1 MTNDQGAATGAGT
14 PTSDEELSAPAI
26 AVDKH
31 IGSQPKQQATG
42 TDVDD
47 PGGFGCES
55 ATATMSPS
63 ARVGSLNTRQSR
75 STFVAHHTVSQP
87 NVPAA
92 AVDRNEMENT
102 TAKSLDEKDVISS
115 PSVDREVW
123 EVKRD
128 ATVDVACHNERRDTS
143 LYPNNETADDS
154 QQTDVSESGGDAQ
167 SADSDADNSAD
178 LMPERKRSYT
188 RSELQ
193 EGRTSDMKESAVNTI
208 QSKKTSDLKESAVNT
223 IQSKRTSDMKES
235 AANTIQSKRTSD
247 LKEAAVYTIQSKT
260 SVESL
265 KRTTSSSSLTTSTP
279 SGKKIPYADDG
290 SVQFGAVS
298 MRPSR
303 ENISIMNDRFER
315 HRPETE
321 LWPDD
326 DTDIDLRISDELE
339 NTMMASND
347 VEIDDDTSSLMS
359 QLRQLSI
366 FADQKPPT
374 SVQSSR
380 QPPSEEQTS
389 SLMSHLRQL
398 SSFADQKPLQTLTT
412 SVQSSRQPPSK
423 EQTTSLMSQLRQLCS
438 FADQNPPQT
447 LTSVQSSRQPP
458 SEEQTSSL
466 MSQLRQLSSIMDQK
480 PPPQTSTTSIQSSRQ
495 PPFEERT
502 TDVSRFHKVPTST
515 TSRPLRGRGRTYDQP
530 TSSATTKT
538 ARQFEH
544 NVTAANDIDVDDDN
558 MSTASLLPRPK
569 QLTSV
574 VDQKPSESSL
584 LPRQLSRVVAK
595 KSPQTLLAAPVQSPP
610 KKSQSEERT
619 KRASIS
625 QKVVTSTTSKP
636 SRGVAGHPTRGKTYD
651 RPTISA
657 SAKMAGPVFT
667 WNQPSANDDNDNDDD
682 SVTNEAD
689 GLSAVRGTLYKPQ
702 LDDILSVDESV
713 DFDAPAVQLKTTGSK
728 VRSSS
733 MSAGRGQPDTA
744 RKRSRSGR
752 RSVADDIL
760 SVDGSVDF
768 DAPAVQPE
776 TTGSKVRSS
785 SMSSSRGQPDT
796 ARKRSRSDR
805 RSVAD
810 DILSV
815 DGSVDFDAPAVQ
827 PEKTGSQVRSSS
839 ISASRRQPDTAGKR
853 SRSGSKSAADIRDNR
868 LKDTL
873 TDDLQFLDTND
884 QVPTRKRSFSR
895 EISQLAARLKHTGS
909 EQAGKSSDSRQRGGS
924 RSSSTAGRQRGDGGG
939 QQSVEDVYVE
949 AMSLDAEGRVSGQSS
964 IEWREELARIIDSL
978 RHQLRSREKTVGSRK
993 SKICLL
999 TADDLEEF
1007 RNFTQPKV
1015 RRKSKR

>member
-298 MRPSR
+298 VRPSR

-366 FADQKPPT
+366 FADQKQPT

-458 SEEQTSSL
+458 SEEQTPSL

-713 DFDAPAVQLKTTGSK
+713 DFDAPAVQPKTTGSK

>member
-1 MTNDQGAATGAGT
+1 
-14 PTSDEELSAPAI
+14 
-26 AVDKH
+26 
-31 IGSQPKQQATG
+31 
-42 TDVDD
+42 
-47 PGGFGCES
+47 
-55 ATATMSPS
+55 
-63 ARVGSLNTRQSR
+63 
-75 STFVAHHTVSQP
+75 
-87 NVPAA
+87 
-92 AVDRNEMENT
+92 
-102 TAKSLDEKDVISS
+102 
-115 PSVDREVW
+115 
-123 EVKRD
+123 
-128 ATVDVACHNERRDTS
+128 
-143 LYPNNETADDS
+143 
-154 QQTDVSESGGDAQ
+154 
-167 SADSDADNSAD
+167 
-178 LMPERKRSYT
+178 
-188 RSELQ
+188 
-193 EGRTSDMKESAVNTI
+193 
-208 QSKKTSDLKESAVNT
+208 
-223 IQSKRTSDMKES
+223 
-235 AANTIQSKRTSD
+235 

-423 EQTTSLMSQLRQLCS
+423 EQTTSLMSQLRQLCSFADQNPPQTLTTSIQSSRQPRSEEQTSSLMSQLRQLSSIMDQKPPPQASTTSIQSSRQPPSEEQTPSLMSQLRQLSSIMDQKPPPQTLTTSIQSSRQPRSEEQTSLMSQLRQLCS

-682 SVTNEAD
+682 NVTNEAD

-713 DFDAPAVQLKTTGSK
+713 DFDAPAVQPKTTGSK